1 MAHVGIGWRAFGDY
15 SGPVISGIDPIDP
28 PREDSRH
35 VARAYWLTTKVETGA
50 RFGTIVMYDGTA
62 VTGGPDQHVAVYP
75 RHLADDV
82 LENDQGG
89 LWKLLRRLEYVG
101 GGLRSPIDRLWG
113 ALKDR
118 GWYVS
123 QDGMLRGLS
132 DGVLVA
138 GKAIRNAFTPDDGA
152 VPKDGPKWETAKA
165 WAITFHDLLAH
176 PDGRTAQIEFGME
189 HLVDRTRSR
198 RVALDRGNVISVLD
212 AGYDDREITALRVGG
227 EDWPEYLDLA
237 LCVYQSHSV
246 NAPAIANRALITA
259 SMAHTNDELK
269 FSKLLLS
276 LLGNSSF
283 GRWDDDIPGGRY
295 QRTRLVAQQSGL
307 WSASLFDGPNAIMP
321 RDLVG

>member
-1 MAHVGIGWRAFGDY
+1 MSRVATAWRAFGDY

-28 PREDSRH
+28 PKDDSRH

-50 RFGTIVMYDGTA
+50 RFGTVVMYDGTA

-101 GGLRSPIDRLWG
+101 GELRQPISRLWG
-113 ALKDR
+113 MFKEH

-123 QDGMLRGLS
+123 QDGALRELS
-132 DGVLVA
+132 NGALVP
-138 GKAIRNAFTPDDGA
+138 GKDIRNTLTPRDGA
-152 VPKDGPKWETAKA
+152 VPKEGAGWDTACA
-165 WAITFHDLLAH
+165 WAIAFHDLLAH
-176 PDGRTAQIEFGME
+176 PAGRSAQIEFGME

-198 RVALDRGNVISVLD
+198 RVTLERGNTISVLD
-212 AGYDDREITALRVGG
+212 AGYDDREITAIRVGG
-227 EDWPEYLDLA
+227 DWPEHLDLA

-246 NAPAIANRALITA
+246 NAPAIANRALIKA
-259 SMAHTNDELK
+259 SMAHTNDELA
-269 FSKLLLS
+269 FSKLLLA
-276 LLGNSSF
+276 LLGNSTF

-307 WSASLFDGPNAIMP
+307 WGASLFDGPNAIMP
-321 RDLVG
+321 RDLPG